1 VYDGRSFMRGFRA
14 VPPFL
19 LAALLAP
26 AAPPLSAQPAERPP
40 IPEVQGEVVDVNWI
54 ELFAVA
60 TRWTGKPVRG
70 LGQDDFRVHLDG
82 EELPIQRVQEAADV
96 PLVLGL
102 VVDSSSS
109 MGPVI
114 DETRQAAHRFLD
126 GLLAP
131 GDRALLVEIDT
142 RSRLVHGLTGD
153 ADRLASAFEELE
165 IGGDTALYDAIAL
178 GVTELSKV
186 PGRRALVVLSDG
198 LDIGSRWGSREVRR
212 LAGRAGVPVY
222 FLSIT
227 GNRTA
232 SSSARNNLLLSAFAR
247 ETGGDLYWI
256 VGPDE
261 LGRAYDALED
271 ELRNQ
276 YVLGVT
282 SDRLLDE
289 DELAGIE
296 IEVRGR
302 RGLEVR
308 AARRG
313 VN

>member
-1 VYDGRSFMRGFRA
+1 M
-14 VPPFL
+14 
-19 LAALLAP
+19 LAALLAL
-26 AAPPLSAQPAERPP
+26 AAHPLSAQPAPLAPQDRQDEEPLV
-40 IPEVQGEVVDVNWI
+40 PEIRGEVIDFVWI
-54 ELFAVA
+54 DLFAVA
-60 TRWTGKPVRG
+60 TRRSGKPVRG

-82 EELPIQRVQEAADV
+82 RDLPVQQVLEAADV

-102 VVDSSSS
+102 VVDSSES
-109 MGPVI
+109 MAPVL
-114 DETRQAAHRFLD
+114 DQTRQAAHRFLEH
-126 GLLAP
+126 LLAP

-142 RSRLVHGLTGD
+142 RSRLVHGLTGN
-153 ADRLASAFEELE
+153 ADELASAFEELT

-186 PGRRALVVLSDG
+186 PGRRALVVLTDG
-198 LDIGSRWGSREVRR
+198 LDHGSRWGAREVRR

-227 GNRTA
+227 GNLTT

-256 VGPDE
+256 VGPEE

-276 YVLGVT
+276 YVLAVT
-282 SDRLLDE
+282 SERLLDE

-296 IEVRGR
+296 IEVRGH
-302 RGLEVR
+302 RGLKVR

-313 VN
+313 AN